1 MMFENISV
9 LEALVAPVIVV
20 TTWIVSRITK
30 NSASIENI
38 EKTLNSHLAE
48 CSEKSRDVFSIL
60 NEVRG
65 DLREIKGEIK
75 HASCFG
81 DPPNDK

>member
-1 MMFENISV
+1 MENISV
-9 LEALVAPVIVV
+9 FEALMAPVIIV
-20 TTWIVSRITK
+20 TTWLVSKITK
-30 NSASIENI
+30 NATSIENI
-38 EKTLNSHLAE
+38 ERTLNAHLSE

-75 HASCFG
+75 HASCFE
-81 DPPNDK
+81 KE